1 MRILAIEAQKEKI
14 IFHLERAAQPGDLLI
29 REQVPLKGPVS
40 GRQLYL
46 GRGEAC
52 PNGNL
57 ALPRYEGAHDRLFS
71 FFTLWQDK
79 EMLDGPRYVTD
90 FSEDAHVAVEPY
102 MVTPSKKGTHAHG
115 ADARELGICH
125 ATLNINLLQV
135 FRYLPDDDTMPYEFD
150 GNTYHVS
157 RTAVQ
162 GFDDIMQ
169 AYHEDGTNV
178 SVIVLNAPRLF
189 NGPDDPIFNQLVLHP
204 GYDPEGFISAF
215 NMQDED
221 GLRYYMAFLDFLASR
236 YMRADR
242 KYGHMTGF
250 IVGNEVTLPWDWG
263 NMGHGVSV
271 EQYMT
276 EYTAALRIAWQTAQK
291 YLSCGRAYISMADNF
306 NGFSGD
312 TTYNGSEVLS
322 LVNQFSLDEGN
333 FGWNV
338 AYHPYC
344 ESFQH
349 PDFWNDR
356 NAEFEFNTRLIT
368 FKNIEVLPA
377 YLAQKQ
383 FLYKGQPRRIIFSEQ
398 GFHSMDDYSE
408 ELGFAAYCL
417 AYLKIE
423 KQETIESFIYHAYAD
438 NKYEFG
444 LNLGIRRAWTDDGQL
459 GEAKPVWYAFR
470 DMGTEREAAAVEKA
484 KAIVGEH
491 MWNAILNPP
500 KVKGWTVDTKAREF
514 GEKADP
520 EKAGNAAAISG

>member
-1 MRILAIEAQKEKI
+1 
-14 IFHLERAAQPGDLLI
+14 
-29 REQVPLKGPVS
+29 
-40 GRQLYL
+40 
-46 GRGEAC
+46 
-52 PNGNL
+52 
-57 ALPRYEGAHDRLFS
+57 
-71 FFTLWQDK
+71 
-79 EMLDGPRYVTD
+79 
-90 FSEDAHVAVEPY
+90 
-102 MVTPSKKGTHAHG
+102 MVT
-115 ADARELGICH
+115 
-125 ATLNINLLQV
+125 
-135 FRYLPDDDTMPYEFD
+135 
-150 GNTYHVS
+150 
-157 RTAVQ
+157 
-162 GFDDIMQ
+162 
-169 AYHEDGTNV
+169 
-178 SVIVLNAPRLF
+178 VIVLNAPRLF
-189 NGPDDPIFNQLVLHP
+189 SGPDDPVFNSLVLHP

-215 NMQDED
+215 NTQEED

-271 EQYMT
+271 QQYMD

-312 TTYNGSEVLS
+312 TTYNGSEVLT
-322 LVNQFSLDEGN
+322 LVNDYSRKEGN

-356 NAEFEFNTRLIT
+356 NAVFEFNTRLIT

-377 YLAQKQ
+377 FMAQEE
-383 FLYKGQPRRIIFSEQ
+383 FLYKGKPRRIIFSEQ
-398 GFHSMDDYSE
+398 GFNSMDAYTE
-408 ELGFAAYCL
+408 EIGFAAYCL

-423 KQETIESFIYHAYAD
+423 KQETIESFIYHCYSD

-444 LNLGIRRAWTDDGQL
+444 LNLGLRRGREDNGDL

-484 KAIVGEH
+484 KTIVGEH
-491 MWNAILNPP
+491 MWNSILNPP
-500 KVKGWTVDTKAREF
+500 EVKGWTVDLKAREF
-514 GEKADP
+514 GEEADP